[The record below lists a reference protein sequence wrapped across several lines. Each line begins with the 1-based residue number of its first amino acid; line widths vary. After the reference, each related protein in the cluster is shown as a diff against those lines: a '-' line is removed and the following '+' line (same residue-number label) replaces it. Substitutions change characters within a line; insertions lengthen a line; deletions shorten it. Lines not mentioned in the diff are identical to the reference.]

1 MPISKDNI
9 LGALPGL
16 SDQDLET
23 VLATASSL
31 LNSRTGPKGQA
42 LTAQAAPFF
51 NALQAAL
58 GSTMPYSAIANTSHA
73 TRFHNKVLPLAKYLD
88 QQFPGWDKSQISQL
102 AFLTMLFGLVVT
114 DLKSRE
120 LTPSIGMLI
129 NNLPRIPS
137 LLDAAFP
144 DYVQGGLA
152 SIILKRFQHA

>member
-58 GSTMPYSAIANTSHA
+58 GSAMPYSALANTSHA
-73 TRFHNKVLPLAKYLD
+73 TRFHNNVLPLTRYLNR
-88 QQFPGWDKSQISQL
+88 QFPGWDKNKISQL
-102 AFLTMLFGLVVT
+102 AFLTMLFGLVIA
-114 DLKSRE
+114 DLKSME
-120 LTPSIGMLI
+120 LTPSTGMLI
-129 NNLPRIPS
+129 SHMLRIPT